1 MFRKPETD
9 SWIVASPVGQTS
21 LEWPRTDSIGEIGLT
36 PLLANP
42 PNGACRPR
50 LLMAEAASSD

>member
-1 MFRKPETD
+1 MFLWPETD

-36 PLLANP
+36 PL
-42 PNGACRPR
+42 
-50 LLMAEAASSD
+50 ASLWRTHPTERAVQDC

>member
-21 LEWPRTDSIGEIGLT
+21 LEWPRTDSVGEIGLT
-36 PLLANP
+36 PL
-42 PNGACRPR
+42 
-50 LLMAEAASSD
+50 ASLWPTTHPTERAVQDC